1 MESLDLKSFTQ
12 PSTARARSSQAG
24 FVARI
29 IESMSEICCGVQGH
43 DNLMR
48 FEQNRMFLECASCGH
63 KSPGWTI
70 TKTQPK
76 SALRGDARRHV
87 MTRPQ
92 LIPTRRVA

>member
-1 MESLDLKSFTQ
+1 MQSLDLKSLTQ
-12 PSTARARSSQAG
+12 QSTARARSSQAG

-29 IESMSEICCGVQGH
+29 IESMSEIFCGVQGH

-76 SALRGDARRHV
+76 SAFRGDARRHV
-87 MTRPQ
+87 MPRPH